1 MMDNKDEVLE
11 ATVRF
16 NRRLIAAV
24 KDEITLANIS
34 GNGFSLIQAVML
46 KVCRTMDE
54 GGTVITATPSRETL
68 DKYR

>member
-1 MMDNKDEVLE
+1 MDKKDEVLE

-34 GNGFSLIQAVML
+34 GHGFSLIQAVML

-54 GGTVITATPSRETL
+54 GGTTITATPNQETL